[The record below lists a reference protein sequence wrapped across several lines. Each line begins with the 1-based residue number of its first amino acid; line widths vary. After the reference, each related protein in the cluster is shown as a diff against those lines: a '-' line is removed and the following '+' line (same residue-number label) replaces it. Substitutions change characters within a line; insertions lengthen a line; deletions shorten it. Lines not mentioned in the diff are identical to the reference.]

1 MMDMMPSPDDE
12 FQAKVEAKRK
22 WIANSLQGDCDDLV
36 RKWRPIHARMID
48 DERQVEGIDAGTQP
62 TKDNATAGEPGRD
75 PPTLKITASRTAI
88 AAARLADMLFPHA
101 DQPWDIAPADEPHIP
116 EEDLQPMEPA
126 QVESILKERADEM
139 RKLVK
144 DQLQETRFVPKARR
158 MLEDAAR
165 IGWGVL
171 KGPVM
176 GVRKRKRHRGQLAMD
191 GQSLTMVSVTEVQE
205 ESRPDIEYVD
215 PWKFVA
221 DLAPTIEE
229 AEKAY
234 EFRLMSE
241 RDVRELRGMP
251 GFDDEAIQR
260 LLKQKPTEVSGSPI
274 LGTYARKNI
283 ALGLQENLRE
293 VYVVIEY
300 NGPMRKE
307 WAEQQEIETECG
319 CQTVWTCDALQVNGQ
334 PWMFVDDGSPLP
346 MVQIFFCQGEILK
359 FKESPIENDSRLPYY
374 VYTFHRMDDT
384 FAGGGI
390 PYLMRSMDR
399 VIQASFRMGL
409 HNASVSSG
417 PLVFLRRGK
426 VTPADGRGSIRGP
439 KTFYVDGEQSMKDL
453 VYTQI
458 IDNNAQQ
465 YLALLDKA
473 LALSDE
479 IINLPLIAQ
488 GSPSAVTQTASGLA
502 MQLNAQNIFQKRLAM
517 NAEDSVIVPLID
529 RMIEWN
535 LAYGDAARIG
545 GDFKVVPRTNA
556 LLVKDMQAQ
565 RLQAATMMTA
575 DPRFAPYIDNYGL
588 LKKNFEIL
596 EIATDGIVLPEQE
609 AREREQAMQQQAPD
623 PMVEI
628 KQAELQIKQAKID
641 SDAQIAQGDQ
651 ELRAMEAQMK
661 ERVAQMGVDQ
671 AYAKLAL
678 DENITLAD
686 IQAKIQQIREAEAT
700 KRTKIGV
707 DARVAA
713 EKLAADE
720 RKTQQEIAV
729 EFPSV
734 RLA

>member
-1 MMDMMPSPDDE
+1 MMNEMPSPDE
-12 FQAKVEAKRK
+12 HQAEIDAKRK
-22 WIANSLQGDCDDLV
+22 WIAGSLQADCDDLV
-36 RKWRPIHARMID
+36 RKWRPIHSRMID
-48 DERQVEGIDAGTQP
+48 DERQVEGIDTGTQP

-101 DQPWDIAPADEPHIP
+101 DQPWDIGPADEPHIP
-116 EEDLQPMEPA
+116 EEDLQEIDPA
-126 QVESILKERADEM
+126 QVESILKDRADEM
-139 RKLVK
+139 RKIVR
-144 DQLQETRFVPKARR
+144 DQLQETRFVPKSRR

-165 IGWGVL
+165 VGWGVI
-171 KGPVM
+171 KGPIM
-176 GVRKRKRHRGQLAMD
+176 GVRKRKRHRGQMALD
-191 GQSLTMVSVTEVQE
+191 GSKLTMVSVTEITE

-215 PWKFVA
+215 PWRFVA

-241 RDVRELRGMP
+241 RDVRELRSMP
-251 GFDDEAIQR
+251 GFDENAVRR
-260 LLKQKPTEVSGSPI
+260 LLAQKPLDISGSPI

-293 VYVVIEY
+293 VYVVVEY

-307 WAEQQEIETECG
+307 WATQEEIETEIG
-319 CQTVWTCDALQVNGQ
+319 PQTVWTCDALSCNGA
-334 PWMFVDDGSPLP
+334 PWTWVDDGSPLP

-374 VYTFHRMDDT
+374 VYTFHRTDDT

-426 VTPADGRGSIRGP
+426 VTPADGRGAIRGP
-439 KTFYVDGEQSMKDL
+439 KTFYVDGDQSMKDL

-473 LALSDE
+473 LSLSDE

-488 GSPSAVTQTASGLA
+488 GQPSAVTQTASGLA

-517 NAEDSVIVPLID
+517 NAEDSVIVPVID

-535 LAYGDAARIG
+535 LCYGDATKIG
-545 GDFKVVPRTNA
+545 GDFKVIPRTNA

-565 RLQAATMMTA
+565 RLQAATVMTA
-575 DPRFAPYIDNYGL
+575 DPRFAPYVDNYGL

-596 EIATDGIVLPEQE
+596 EIATDGIVLPESE
-609 AREREQAMQQQAPD
+609 ARQREQQMQQQAPD
-623 PMVEI
+623 PMLEI
-628 KQAELQIKQAKID
+628 KQAELQIKQSKID

-651 ELRAMEAQMK
+651 QLRALEAEMK
-661 ERVAQMGVDQ
+661 REVAQMGVDQ
-671 AYAKLAL
+671 AYARLAL
-678 DENITLAD
+678 DENITIAD
-686 IQAKIQQIREAEAT
+686 IQAKIESIREAEST
-700 KRTKIGV
+700 KRQKIGV
-707 DARVAA
+707 DARLAA
-713 EKLAADE
+713 ERLAADE
-720 RKTQQEIAV
+720 RKTATEIAV
-729 EFPSV
+729 ESPSA